1 MFRGHV
7 ELAGKLFDQVIIASS
22 VGLLTFS
29 CTKVGKGAVD
39 TADDDGWTPL
49 IIAASAGHNQLVEM
63 LLANGANV
71 NATTSQV
78 GKRQG
83 ATSDTA
89 VLCQGRSALL
99 YCASKGRDEL
109 AARLI
114 DAGSFILL
122 PS

>member
-7 ELAGKLFDQVIIASS
+7 ELAGKLFDQVIMASA
-22 VGLLTFS
+22 VGLLTSS

-78 GKRQG
+78 GKRPC
-83 ATSDTA
+83 ATLKYNGPVSGPVCPS
-89 VLCQGRSALL
+89 VLCKQGQ
-99 YCASKGRDEL
+99 G
-109 AARLI
+109 
-114 DAGSFILL
+114 
-122 PS
+122 

>member
-7 ELAGKLFDQVIIASS
+7 ELAGKLFDQVIIVFCA
-22 VGLLTFS
+22 GLHFS
-29 CTKVGKGAVD
+29 HLMKHVTKVGKAAVD

-78 GKRQG
+78 GKRQC
-83 ATSDTA
+83 ATINVQWTCA
-89 VLCQGRSALL
+89 RAGLL
-99 YCASKGRDEL
+99 FCIVP
-109 AARLI
+109 ARE
-114 DAGSFILL
+114 GTS
-122 PS
+122 